1 MEKRMENHKFADLF
15 PMMTD
20 AEIAELASDIRA
32 NGQKTPIYVDQDG
45 KILDGRNR
53 LAACTMIRV
62 KPIFETFRGADEEK
76 LAFVASQN
84 IHRRHLTVNDKARIA
99 VEMKGIHDLQAK
111 QRSEASRLKPG
122 ETPSSKARLN
132 LPAPSKG
139 RARDKAAAA
148 MGISGSVVD
157 MAEKVKKKGVPPLQD
172 AYKNN
177 KIATHAAAAVAS
189 LPPEEQHELMLVH
202 GPEGAGK
209 EALKKAEAAKKT
221 RSATKTRSP
230 AVVEDEAAILSD
242 DDGHPM
248 GTMDDIGKLRDIAQQ
263 FLMTIA
269 PEDRRDTLYWAWKN
283 LIEQE
288 IEKW

>member
-1 MEKRMENHKFADLF
+1 MEKRMENHKYADLF

-32 NGQKTPIYVDQDG
+32 NGQKVPIYVDEDG

-53 LAACTMIRV
+53 FAACSMLRV
-62 KPIFETFRGADEEK
+62 KPLVETFCGTEEEK
-76 LAFVASQN
+76 LAFVSSQN

-99 VEMKGIHDLQAK
+99 VEMKGIHDAQAK

-122 ETPSSKARLN
+122 ETPSSKARVN

-139 RARDKAAAA
+139 RSRDKAAAS
-148 MGISGSVVD
+148 MGISGTVVD
-157 MAEKVKKKGVPPLQD
+157 MAEKVKKKGVPSLQD
-172 AYKNN
+172 AYKDN

-189 LPPEEQHELMLVH
+189 LPPEEQHELLLVH

-221 RSATKTRSP
+221 RSAAKTRSP
-230 AVVEDEAAILSD
+230 DVVEDETRIFSED
-242 DDGHPM
+242 DAHPM
-248 GTMDDIGKLRDIAQQ
+248 GTMDDIARLGHMAAE
-263 FLMTIA
+263 FLMTLA

-283 LIEQE
+283 LIKQE